1 MEEIKIFAPAT
12 LANLSCG
19 FDVLGCCLDNVGD
32 EMYIKKNNVN
42 QVRITRITGQVLP
55 METLN
60 NVAGVAVQALLENL
74 NSTQGFDIEIDKHI
88 KPGSGIGSSAASSAG
103 AVYAVNKLLE
113 EPFTLKELIPF
124 AMEGERLASGNAHA
138 DNVAPALMGGFN
150 LVRSYQPLEVV
161 SLPSPPQLRVVIL
174 HPLIELKT
182 KDSRSI
188 LKQSVYLKDAVSQW
202 GNLGALISA
211 LYTEDYELLGRSLE
225 DKIIEPVRSILIPF
239 FDDLKKVALESGAL
253 GFGISGSGPSVFAMC
268 KGDTAAASVKEAMQL
283 FYQEKGIDFDLHQS
297 EINTQGI
304 KIL

>member
-124 AMEGERLASGNAHA
+124 AMEGERLASGNAH
-138 DNVAPALMGGFN
+138 G
-150 LVRSYQPLEVV
+150 
-161 SLPSPPQLRVVIL
+161 
-174 HPLIELKT
+174 
-182 KDSRSI
+182 
-188 LKQSVYLKDAVSQW
+188 
-202 GNLGALISA
+202 
-211 LYTEDYELLGRSLE
+211 
-225 DKIIEPVRSILIPF
+225 
-239 FDDLKKVALESGAL
+239 
-253 GFGISGSGPSVFAMC
+253 
-268 KGDTAAASVKEAMQL
+268 
-283 FYQEKGIDFDLHQS
+283 
-297 EINTQGI
+297 
-304 KIL
+304 